1 MYSVQ
6 GSALFDNISVFVIYI
21 FCTGFNSVWWDQRIC
36 HICILY
42 RVQLCYICILYRVEL
57 CYICILYRVE
67 LCCIYILYRVEL
79 CYYVFCTGF
88 SSVIMYSVQGWA
100 LLLSILY
107 RVELYYYVFC
117 TGLSSPNFINN
128 EKTWWNEVNLVQ
140 RTRLFN
146 SFCYFQK
153 FKSFSVNRD
162 NVQVSVNRIKV

>member
-6 GSALFDNISVFVIYI
+6 GSTLFDKISVFVIYVFCTWFSSVIYVFCTGLSSVIYI
-21 FCTGFNSVWWDQRIC
+21 FCTGLSSVI
-36 HICILY
+36 
-42 RVQLCYICILYRVEL
+42 
-57 CYICILYRVE
+57 
-67 LCCIYILYRVEL
+67 
-79 CYYVFCTGF
+79 YVFCTGL

-100 LLLSILY
+100 LLLCILY